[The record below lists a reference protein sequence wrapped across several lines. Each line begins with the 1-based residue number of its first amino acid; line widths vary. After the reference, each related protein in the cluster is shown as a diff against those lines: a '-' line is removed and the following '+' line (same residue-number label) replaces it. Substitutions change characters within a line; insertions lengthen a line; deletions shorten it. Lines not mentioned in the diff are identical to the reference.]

1 MDEGMVDAAQAYL
14 RGDGIGEEHAQQITG
29 VTLNRGRKG
38 ERSIERSSATK
49 KV

>member
-1 MDEGMVDAAQAYL
+1 MDEGTVDAVQAYL

-38 ERSIERSSATK
+38 ERSIK
-49 KV
+49 